1 MVLPNEDGTVGAIT
15 VNDGKNTTTLDRPLA
30 AEEMRNGQEAG
41 AKVEQN
47 EVSQLFA
54 AAFAARPVLP
64 RHFRFFF
71 ELGSNRLT
79 AESAARYCTLYDD
92 LKRRQVYEVEIVGH
106 TDTLGRET
114 YDQDLSLKRA
124 ETIRDALVNDG
135 FDARAISIA
144 GRRLSRAAAADPAS
158 DRRAAK
164 PAGRNHHPLIGCDAD
179 NCSRH
184 RIGDGSL
191 SLLAGCAVMP
201 SIILTRT
208 SAPSRSIATL
218 VAVSKRRMRS
228 RASK

>member
-1 MVLPNEDGTVGAIT
+1 MPRRLFPLLLLIALAACTQRQALFVVLPNADGTVGAVT
-15 VNDGKNTTTLDRPLA
+15 VNDGKNSTTLDHPLA
-30 AEEMRNGQEAG
+30 AEEMRDGQEVG
-41 AKVEQN
+41 AKVDQN

-106 TDTLGRET
+106 TDTLGEGA
-114 YDQDLSLKRA
+114 YDQELSLKRA

-144 GRRLSRAAAADPAS
+144 GRGYQEPLVPTPPRTAEPQN
-158 DRRAAK
+158 RRVE
-164 PAGRNHHPLIGCDAD
+164 IT
-179 NCSRH
+179 
-184 RIGDGSL
+184 
-191 SLLAGCAVMP
+191 
-201 SIILTRT
+201 TR
-208 SAPSRSIATL
+208 
-218 VAVSKRRMRS
+218 
-228 RASK
+228 